1 MNTKGI
7 IFYLI
12 VFCLVFGI
20 LTIEQCPYI
29 VLAGM
34 IGWIFCRKMYT
45 NMPDTEISDV
55 LGFTWL
61 HKKFSNSDYIRIM
74 TNIN

>member
-29 VLAGM
+29 VLVGI
-34 IGWIFCRKMYT
+34 IGVILFRKMYT
-45 NMPDTEISDV
+45 KMTNEEIMDI

-61 HKKFSNSDYIRIM
+61 RKNFPNSEYIKIM